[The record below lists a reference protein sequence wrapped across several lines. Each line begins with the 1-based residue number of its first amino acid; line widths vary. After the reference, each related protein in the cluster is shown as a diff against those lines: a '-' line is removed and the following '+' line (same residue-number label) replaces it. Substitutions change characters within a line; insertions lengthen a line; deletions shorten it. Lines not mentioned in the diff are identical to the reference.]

1 VLSDKEII
9 NIKNICTTI
18 QQLVV
23 KFDYHDSK
31 VAELCYTVDTSMRK
45 ILQMLEESST
55 LKQKR
60 LEALQQL
67 TDLDEELGL

>member
-1 VLSDKEII
+1 MNLIQED
-9 NIKNICTTI
+9 IKSIVVEI

-45 ILQMLEESST
+45 ILQILEESST
-55 LKQKR
+55 QKQKR
-60 LEALQQL
+60 LEVLEQL